1 MDGQNSA
8 ASAVGP
14 LGHSVPSLRLAVK
27 ALLSQEPWNH
37 DPGVNSMPW
46 RQDLEQEVE
55 DRKHSAQLAF
65 AVIRNDGNVT
75 PWPPIQRG
83 IEDVID
89 KIKKAGHKVR
99 STRRLCSVKET
110 CSQEHAGD

>member
-8 ASAVGP
+8 PSAVGP

-55 DRKHSAQLAF
+55 DRKHTGKLAF
-65 AVIRNDGNVT
+65 AVFKNDGNVS

-83 IEDVID
+83 VQNVID
-89 KIKKAGHKVR
+89 QIKKAGHKA
-99 STRRLCSVKET
+99 SLTRRL
-110 CSQEHAGD
+110 